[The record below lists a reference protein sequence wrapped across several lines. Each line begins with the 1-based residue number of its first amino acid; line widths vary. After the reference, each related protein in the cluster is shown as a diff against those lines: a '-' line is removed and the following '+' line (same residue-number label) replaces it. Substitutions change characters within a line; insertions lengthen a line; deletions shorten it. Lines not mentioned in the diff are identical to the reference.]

1 MKLVKVQILITIE
14 GKVMKIIA
22 RLMTIG
28 LIVSSVSLAQAGD
41 FQSKIVGGVE
51 ATAGEFP
58 FIVSLHGSSGHFC
71 GASLI
76 KKNWVL
82 TAAHC
87 VQGSTIRKV
96 VIGLHDQRNAA
107 KAESIKTKRVIPH
120 PQYDDKNADFD
131 FALIEL
137 ETDSKYEPV
146 VINTEEI
153 EIPAD
158 SDSQIM
164 ATVAGWGATKENSF
178 GLPSRLQKVNVPLVS
193 KETCNQNYKNV
204 ITDRMLCAG
213 YPRGGKDSCQGDSGG
228 PLFVRTALGQTLLIG
243 VVSWGEGCA
252 RANLPGVYAKVN
264 EAVTWIEQTAR

>member
-1 MKLVKVQILITIE
+1 MKFISCLVTL
-14 GKVMKIIA
+14 G
-22 RLMTIG
+22 LM
-28 LIVSSVSLAQAGD
+28 VSSVSLAQAGD
-41 FQSKIVGGVE
+41 LHSKIVGGVE

-58 FIVSLHGSSGHFC
+58 YIVSLHGSSGHFC

-96 VIGLHDQRNAA
+96 VIGLHDQKNAS
-107 KAESIKTKRVIPH
+107 KAEAIKTKRVIPH

-137 ETDSKYEPV
+137 EADSKHEPV

-153 EIPAD
+153 EIPGD

-164 ATVAGWGATKENSF
+164 ATVAGWGATKENSY

-193 KETCNQNYKNV
+193 KDTCNQNYKNT

-213 YPRGGKDSCQGDSGG
+213 YPGGGKDSCQGDSGG
-228 PLFVRTALGQTLLIG
+228 PLVVRTALGQTLLIG

-264 EAVTWIEQTAR
+264 EAITWIEQTAR